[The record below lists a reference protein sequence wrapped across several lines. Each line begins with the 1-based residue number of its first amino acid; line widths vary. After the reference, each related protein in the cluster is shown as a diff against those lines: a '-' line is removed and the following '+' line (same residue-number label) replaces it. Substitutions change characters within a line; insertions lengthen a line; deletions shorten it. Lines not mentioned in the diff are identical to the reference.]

1 MAPTREKREVT
12 KLKCLGDRLLLRE
25 YHTTCITAGFASPV
39 LFRLKEQCLATH
51 ADFLLA
57 STSVRRVGKK
67 RVTKPLEGCLGSAVC
82 VLFFVACRK
91 EEGDKAA
98 D

>member
-1 MAPTREKREVT
+1 M
-12 KLKCLGDRLLLRE
+12 LLRE
-25 YHTTCITAGFASPV
+25 YQTTCITAGFASPV
-39 LFRLKEQCLATH
+39 LFRLKEQSLATH

-67 RVTKPLEGCLGSAVC
+67 RVMKPLEGLSGGAAVC

-91 EEGDKAA
+91 EEGDKAT